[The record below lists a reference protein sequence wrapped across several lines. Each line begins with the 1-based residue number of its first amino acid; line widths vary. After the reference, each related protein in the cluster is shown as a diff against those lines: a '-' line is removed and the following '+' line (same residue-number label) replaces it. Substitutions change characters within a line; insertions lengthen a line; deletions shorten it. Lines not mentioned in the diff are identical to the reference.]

1 MSKRKASITQ
11 RQRRLLVELLNG
23 PVTRR
28 QANEITGALNSPDL
42 ISQLRKRHGIPVVMR
57 KVQHI
62 NRDGQRTRYGKYS
75 LDKAG
80 MEAARRL
87 LQMEQA

>member
-28 QANEITGALNSPDL
+28 QANEITGALNSPE
-42 ISQLRKRHGIPVVMR
+42 IVGQLRKRHGIPVAMR
-57 KVQHI
+57 KVRHI
-62 NRDGQRTRYGKYS
+62 DRDKRPTAYGEYS